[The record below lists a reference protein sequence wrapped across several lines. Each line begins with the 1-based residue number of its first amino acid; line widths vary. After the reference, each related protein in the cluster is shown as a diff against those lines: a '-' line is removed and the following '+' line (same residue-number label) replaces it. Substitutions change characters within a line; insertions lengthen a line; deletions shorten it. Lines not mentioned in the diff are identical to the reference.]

1 MAGRLFGGLLSG
13 LPSASVFI
21 QSRPNLGM
29 VTLYVCW
36 TLLYH
41 LAILKKNALLDKSI
55 DQSMV

>member
-29 VTLYVCW
+29 VTLYVGW
-36 TLLYH
+36 TILYH
-41 LAILKKNALLDKSI
+41 LAIKKNVLLDKSI